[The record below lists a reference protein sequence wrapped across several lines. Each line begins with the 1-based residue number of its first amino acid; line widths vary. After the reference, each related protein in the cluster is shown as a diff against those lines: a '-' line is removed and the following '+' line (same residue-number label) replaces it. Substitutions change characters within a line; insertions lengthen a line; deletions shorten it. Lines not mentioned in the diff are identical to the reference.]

1 MRILNRISSLSI
13 LTGLVLISLFGQ
25 ERPDWARS
33 LPNLPNK
40 PESFQGLGI
49 VYGTG
54 NADNDWQR
62 ATGRARSDILSQIRV
77 YVVSTST
84 NSMAEV
90 MSGNQSQ
97 LRSAFESTTE
107 QIAEGVLENLIIER
121 WYDEA
126 NKVFYAYA
134 AISRREV
141 ERGYEERLRTAVESA
156 ATLFASGRRA
166 TEEGNIALAIGE
178 YLEASKLIM
187 LAESYLKKTVVGD
200 IDRDGR
206 EEPSLAFLQTQF
218 CNLLGSIRM
227 EIAGGNNQVAEKNAA
242 LPLPL
247 TGKIT
252 AQTARGVVPVHSV
265 SLQSSFVSPA
275 QGSLPS
281 QLRTDER
288 GVFSIAVNEVTQGE
302 ATNAIRVGLLF
313 EGLEMLGEQLK
324 EVSRCW
330 TGISA
335 DFRFTMRVRTNVKL
349 ALHVVE
355 WNLGKPNPKSTVQEE
370 LQKRLIGERYT
381 IVEESQ
387 IFRKIPAKE
396 LSRAVEGGNF
406 DPVISAVSDIAD
418 FVVVG
423 IVMTKERSNPTPGI
437 FFTTG
442 SVTIR
447 VIDVK
452 SGKIIASA
460 ALDNEREGGNSYEV
474 AGMKILQRLGRE
486 VGEEI
491 KASVDKALQ

>member
-1 MRILNRISSLSI
+1 MKILNRISALLV

-49 VYGTG
+49 VSGTG
-54 NADNDWQR
+54 NANEDWQR

-77 YVVSTST
+77 YVVSTAT

-107 QIAEGVLENLIIER
+107 QIAEGALENLIIER
-121 WYDEA
+121 WYDET

-134 AISRREV
+134 AIARREV
-141 ERGYEERLRTAVESA
+141 ERGYEEKLRTAVESA
-156 ATLFASGRRA
+156 ATYFASGLRA

-178 YLEASKLIM
+178 YLEASKLV
-187 LAESYLKKTVVGD
+187 LLSESYLKKTIVGD

-206 EEPSLAFLQTQF
+206 EEPALAFLQTQC

-227 EIAGGNNQVAEKNAA
+227 EIVSGNNQLAEKNSA

-247 TGKIT
+247 VGTIT
-252 AQTARGVVPVHSV
+252 AQTARGSVPVHSV
-265 SLQSSFVSPA
+265 LLQSSFVSPA
-275 QGSLPS
+275 RGSMPS
-281 QLRTDER
+281 QLRTDDH
-288 GVFSIAVNEVTQGE
+288 GMFSLAVNEVTQGE
-302 ATNAIRVGLLF
+302 ATNTVRVGLLF
-313 EGLEMLGEQLK
+313 QGLEMLGERLK

-330 TGISA
+330 TGISV
-335 DFRFTMRVRTNVKL
+335 DFTFAMRVRTNVKL

-370 LQKRLIGERYT
+370 LQKRLIGERYM

-387 IFRKIPAKE
+387 IFRKIPAKG
-396 LSRAVEGGNF
+396 LSRAVEGGDF
-406 DPVISAVSDIAD
+406 EPVISAASGIAD

-423 IVMTKERSNPTPGI
+423 IVTTKERSNPTPGI
-437 FFTTG
+437 YFTTG
-442 SVTIR
+442 SATIR

-474 AGMKILQRLGRE
+474 AGMKILQRLGRQ
-486 VGEEI
+486 VGDEI
-491 KASVDKALQ
+491 KASVDKVLQ